1 MILSNLL
8 CSNVKKRRIEMII
21 LYLKI
26 VNKNNTMKLVLLSTV
41 ESNISLT
48 NKNVI
53 QMAERMK

>member
-8 CSNVKKRRIEMII
+8 SSNVKKKRIEMII

-26 VNKNNTMKLVLLSTV
+26 VKKNNTMKLVLLSTV

>member
-1 MILSNLL
+1 MFK
-8 CSNVKKRRIEMII
+8 CQKKRVEMII

-26 VNKNNTMKLVLLSTV
+26 VKKNNTMKLVLLSTV

-48 NKNVI
+48 NTNVI

>member
-26 VNKNNTMKLVLLSTV
+26 VKKNNAMKLVLLSTV

>member
-26 VNKNNTMKLVLLSTV
+26 VKKNNNEAGAFEYCRK
-41 ESNISLT
+41 
-48 NKNVI
+48 
-53 QMAERMK
+53 

>member
-8 CSNVKKRRIEMII
+8 CSNVKKKRVEMII

-26 VNKNNTMKLVLLSTV
+26 VKKNNTMKLVLLSTV

>member
-26 VNKNNTMKLVLLSTV
+26 VKKNNTMKLVLLSTV